1 MDTIYQGSRSEVGGW
16 KQRGKSLILGRCT
29 SLPESAHLRMSAAQL
44 RMHDYLMRTKVGVGR
59 TPIHIARFL
68 FSLVRCWVARRQTK
82 QCLNITTLFLA
93 HPHTHTQGRRFNIGP
108 TRVTTGNADNSWRPT
123 IRASQY
129 PPRCNLHRHVN
140 ALSGCFRL
148 QVPKEQKHCRR
159 SHPSIPGMDSN
170 SRALG

>member
-1 MDTIYQGSRSEVGGW
+1 MSSMTMRAKAGG
-16 KQRGKSLILGRCT
+16 GRI
-29 SLPESAHLRMSAAQL
+29 
-44 RMHDYLMRTKVGVGR
+44 
-59 TPIHIARFL
+59 PIHIARFL

-93 HPHTHTQGRRFNIGP
+93 YTQGRRFNVGP
-108 TRVTTGNADNSWRPT
+108 TRVTTGNAGDSWHPT

-170 SRALG
+170 SRALGQCTSHALDVTVSLVVAELGHCYVENVLVRSTGCSDNTTCT